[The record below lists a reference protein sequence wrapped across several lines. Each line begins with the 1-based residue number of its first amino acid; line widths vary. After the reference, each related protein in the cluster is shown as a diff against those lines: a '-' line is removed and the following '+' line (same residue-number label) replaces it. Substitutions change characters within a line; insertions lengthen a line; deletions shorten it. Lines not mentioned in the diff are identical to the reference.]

1 MQTPVDIVLPCYNP
15 NSNWHN
21 ALFDFYA
28 KTKDLY
34 SLNFIIVNDGS
45 TNANVENHIHYLRQ
59 QNIPLHY
66 LSYKKNKGKGY
77 ALRQGVSASSAYFI
91 VYTDIDF
98 PFTNKST
105 IGVIEA
111 LLNEE
116 ADVIAGYRNQNY
128 YQKNM
133 STYRRLLSKA
143 FRFFISRV
151 LKMKITD
158 TQCGLKGFNQKGK
171 IKFLETTIERYL
183 FDFEFIYACGRD
195 KGIAINSVPVELKEN
210 IVFSKIKLKNFIQE
224 TINLVMILLFKKG

>member
-21 ALFDFYA
+21 ALLDFYA

-45 TNANVENHIHYLRQ
+45 TNANVEDHIHYLRL
-59 QNIPLHY
+59 QNIPLQY

-128 YQKNM
+128 YQKN
-133 STYRRLLSKA
+133 
-143 FRFFISRV
+143 
-151 LKMKITD
+151 
-158 TQCGLKGFNQKGK
+158 
-171 IKFLETTIERYL
+171 TI
-183 FDFEFIYACGRD
+183 
-195 KGIAINSVPVELKEN
+195 
-210 IVFSKIKLKNFIQE
+210 IVKQLQD
-224 TINLVMILLFKKG
+224 